1 MWLQCL
7 PLALSLVSGFSE
19 HCCETCEL
27 SGFTDTSQVLS
38 LRCQAA
44 LACLGDRRSVR
55 GWHTPPGPAGPV
67 WGEWRGGL
75 CLGVSSAL
83 GMELSPCELQ
93 AGEARGSWLRT
104 PTSPLKTDGS

>member
-1 MWLQCL
+1 MGIGGQSEAGT
-7 PLALSLVSGFSE
+7 PHLALLAPSGVSG
-19 HCCETCEL
+19 
-27 SGFTDTSQVLS
+27 G
-38 LRCQAA
+38 
-44 LACLGDRRSVR
+44 
-55 GWHTPPGPAGPV
+55 
-67 WGEWRGGL
+67 GGL